1 MDRDP
6 DRKESLMAVEPK
18 LSDQEIASLM
28 EIPHP
33 SKGPGESIYGKT
45 KVFPDYQAEPG
56 ETRQWL
62 CHCALPASLPDRR
75 RRPPFPA
82 ASYETGHYTSGSSG

>member
-6 DRKESLMAVEPK
+6 DQKEPLMAVEPK
-18 LSDQEIASLM
+18 LSDQEIMSLM
-28 EIPHP
+28 EILHP
-33 SKGPGESIYGKT
+33 
-45 KVFPDYQAEPG
+45 
-56 ETRQWL
+56 TRQWL

-82 ASYETGHYTSGSSG
+82 ASYETGH